1 MKSKGSKTRNPF
13 EKKILE
19 QLESLSTKKV
29 LYEHLR
35 LPYTTSHEYLSDF
48 FIQGTNIII
57 EAKGGGRAWSPQV
70 RRKMLDVRDQHP
82 EYDIRFVFYSD
93 RPFGAKRKDGTKM
106 TQSEWCKKH
115 GFKYAIGEVPKEWIV

>member
-1 MKSKGSKTRNPF
+1 MESQSTRR
-13 EKKILE
+13 IG
-19 QLESLSTKKV
+19 
-29 LYEHLR
+29 YEELK
-35 LPYTTSHEYLSDF
+35 LPYVSRHEYLADF
-48 FIQGTNIII
+48 TIGGTNIII
-57 EAKGGGRAWSPQV
+57 EAKGGGRAWTPQA

-115 GFKYAIGEVPKEWIV
+115 GFQYAIGEVPKEWLSI